1 MKLSVPRLFADVT
14 AKLEDL
20 HSVAV
25 EGQRRDNS
33 RDMQRALACQLRM
46 GIISLDMSLTA
57 IKRGLGD
64 DSD

>member
-1 MKLSVPRLFADVT
+1 MSAAIPRLFANVT

-33 RDMQRALACQLRM
+33 RDMQRALVSQLRM
-46 GIISLDMSLTA
+46 GFVSLDTSLAA

-64 DSD
+64 DRD

>member
-14 AKLEDL
+14 AMLEDL

-46 GIISLDMSLTA
+46 GIMSLDTKLTG
-57 IKRGLGD
+57 IKRRLGD
-64 DSD
+64 DRD

>member
-1 MKLSVPRLFADVT
+1 MNVSVPRLFADVT

-33 RDMQRALACQLRM
+33 CDMQRALACQLRM
-46 GIISLDMSLTA
+46 GMMALDTSLAA
-57 IKRGLGD
+57 IKRSLGD
-64 DSD
+64 DRD

>member
-14 AKLEDL
+14 AMLEDL

-46 GIISLDMSLTA
+46 GMMSLDTSLAA
-57 IKRGLGD
+57 IKRSLGD
-64 DSD
+64 DRE

>member
-33 RDMQRALACQLRM
+33 HDMQRALACHLRM
-46 GIISLDMSLTA
+46 GMMSLDTSLHA
-57 IKRGLGD
+57 IKRSLGD
-64 DSD
+64 DRD

>member
-1 MKLSVPRLFADVT
+1 MTVPIPRLFANVT

-20 HSVAV
+20 HSVSV
-25 EGQRRDNS
+25 EGQRHDNS

-46 GIISLDMSLTA
+46 GIVSLDSSLQA

-64 DSD
+64 DRD

>member
-1 MKLSVPRLFADVT
+1 MTVPIPRQFADVT

-33 RDMQRALACQLRM
+33 RDMHWALACQLRM
-46 GIISLDMSLTA
+46 GIMSVDRALTI
-57 IKRGLGD
+57 IKRSLGD
-64 DSD
+64 DRD